1 MPSAGVKSET
11 RGARGAAGEAPS
23 NRQIRAALRRARQE
37 RARVERGEVRRFTK
51 RSRRRR
57 MLWLGALGTAAFL
70 VVAVTLTAFSPLMAL
85 RTIDVV
91 GTSRIKASDVTA
103 ALKGQLGKPLPLVDF
118 GAIRSDLSG
127 FPLIRSFS
135 TESHPP
141 STLIVRIVERV
152 PVGVIADGKTFQL
165 VDAARVT
172 ISRSAT
178 RPAGFPIIHAA
189 GAAGSA
195 GARSG
200 FDAAVSVLQA
210 LPASVLRS
218 VDTITA
224 ATKDDVTFTLL
235 GSGAR
240 VVWGSAD
247 QSELKAADLAAI
259 MKSAGATAGSV
270 FDVSSPHSVVRK

>member
-1 MPSAGVKSET
+1 
-11 RGARGAAGEAPS
+11 
-23 NRQIRAALRRARQE
+23 
-37 RARVERGEVRRFTK
+37 
-51 RSRRRR
+51 
-57 MLWLGALGTAAFL
+57 MLWLGGLGTAAFL

-91 GTSRIKASDVTA
+91 GTDRIKASDVTA

-118 GAIRSDLSG
+118 GAIRSDLDG

-141 STLIVRIVERV
+141 STLVVRIVERV
-152 PVGVIADGKTFQL
+152 PVGVIVSGTSFRL
-165 VDAARVT
+165 VDAAKVT
-172 ISRSAT
+172 ISTTPA
-178 RPAGFPIIHAA
+178 RPAGFPIIRAT
-189 GAAGSA
+189 GPAGSTDA
-195 GARSG
+195 KSG
-200 FDAAVSVLQA
+200 FDAAVAVLQA
-210 LPASVLRS
+210 LPANVLGS

-235 GSGAR
+235 GSGAK

-247 QSELKAADLAAI
+247 QSDLKAADLAAI

-270 FDVSSPHSVVRK
+270 FDVSSPHTVVRK